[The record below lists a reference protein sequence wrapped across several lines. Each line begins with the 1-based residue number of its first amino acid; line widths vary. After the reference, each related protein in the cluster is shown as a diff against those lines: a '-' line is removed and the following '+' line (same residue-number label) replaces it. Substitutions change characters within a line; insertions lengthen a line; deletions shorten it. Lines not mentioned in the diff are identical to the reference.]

1 MKILFIL
8 LLLVQISIAEATQYY
23 AAPSTAGSANGTSC
37 ANAFLIG
44 SAWSSLV
51 AGDTLNLCDG
61 TYTGA
66 SSMITPTSGLGGAS
80 GNPITVRAENDGSV
94 TIDGSGVR
102 TPLAFNNNSWWV
114 VTGIDFTNSNQN
126 VVEVYSNSTNNIF
139 RRLVAYDAPVAENAI
154 LFLNGGSGNTNNLYE
169 DVAGFGN
176 GRKIFEYYNNGTG
189 TVTLRRAWG
198 QFSASTWSS
207 PGGPKMVYSDMY
219 NSRNAIYENLIANWN
234 KSSTSPVED
243 YGLFSGDQINDAG
256 THCLNTKILGS
267 IGYIKSTDTA
277 STLSSYGAAHGWY
290 DQNCLEFRH
299 LLMYIEPGAHTGV
312 TPFIADTIDG
322 AYAPRV
328 DSYVTNLTTIATN
341 SASIA
346 GDWTTSNNGSY
357 TSVGAAPNVWN
368 GAGSTGA
375 RVCYQYVDGTLTSTP
390 LWPWPMD
397 ARIRAAVIASGRSA
411 DTMFGGAGNSVTQQM
426 EAIFGAI
433 PAGCRS
439 DGPGGNPR
447 TAASGRNAASARN
460 AASERGAASGRVAV
474 Q

>member
-1 MKILFIL
+1 
-8 LLLVQISIAEATQYY
+8 
-23 AAPSTAGSANGTSC
+23 
-37 ANAFLIG
+37 
-44 SAWSSLV
+44 
-51 AGDTLNLCDG
+51 
-61 TYTGA
+61 
-66 SSMITPTSGLGGAS
+66 
-80 GNPITVRAENDGSV
+80 
-94 TIDGSGVR
+94 
-102 TPLAFNNNSWWV
+102 
-114 VTGIDFTNSNQN
+114 
-126 VVEVYSNSTNNIF
+126 
-139 RRLVAYDAPVAENAI
+139 
-154 LFLNGGSGNTNNLYE
+154 
-169 DVAGFGN
+169 
-176 GRKIFEYYNNGTG
+176 
-189 TVTLRRAWG
+189 
-198 QFSASTWSS
+198 
-207 PGGPKMVYSDMY
+207 MVYSDMY

-411 DTMFGGAGNSVTQQM
+411 DTIFGGTGNSVTQQM
-426 EAIFGAI
+426 EQIFGAI
-433 PAGCRS
+433 PSECRTGGTTVTPAPTVSLTASPTSITSGTASTLSWSSANATSCTASGAWSGTKTVSGTQSTGSLTANSTFTLSCTGAGGTTS
-439 DGPGGNPR
+439 QSATVNVTAPTAFDFTVSNGGNR
-447 TAASGRNAASARN
+447 SVTQGSSVTNSVTATLSSGTAQSTN
-460 AASERGAASGRVAV
+460 
-474 Q
+474 